1 LIYHRK
7 HDRLLHVTRN
17 APHTDVEPDALDE
30 MIAEFGKA
38 NPDFPQ
44 LLLAAERRR
53 ALLRTL
59 AEQRR
64 RRDLSQ
70 TRVAAAMRTS
80 QPTLARLETTA
91 ADTKL
96 STVERFAGALGYAI
110 EYHLVPA
117 SKSMRRQG
125 IVVES

>member
-1 LIYHRK
+1 MTPL
-7 HDRLLHVTRN
+7 D
-17 APHTDVEPDALDE
+17 PQEPDALDE
-30 MIAEFGKA
+30 MIVEFTGA
-38 NPDFPQ
+38 NPAFPQ

-64 RRDLSQ
+64 GRKLSQ
-70 TRVAAAMRTS
+70 TRVAAAMHTS

-91 ADTKL
+91 ADAKL
-96 STVERFAGALGYAI
+96 STVERFADALGYSL

-117 SKSMRRQG
+117 KKSKRRTG
-125 IVVES
+125 VVVET

>member
-1 LIYHRK
+1 MA
-7 HDRLLHVTRN
+7 RN
-17 APHTDVEPDALDE
+17 ARHIQDKPDALDE
-30 MIAEFGKA
+30 MIVEFTEA

-53 ALLRTL
+53 ALLHTL

-64 RRDLSQ
+64 RRELSQ

-80 QPTLARLETTA
+80 QPTLARLETTV
-91 ADTKL
+91 ADPKL
-96 STVERFAGALGYAI
+96 STVERFASALGYAI

-117 SKSMRRQG
+117 DKSKRRQG
-125 IVVES
+125 IVIES

>member
-1 LIYHRK
+1 MA
-7 HDRLLHVTRN
+7 RN
-17 APHTDVEPDALDE
+17 ARHGQDRPDALDE
-30 MIAEFGKA
+30 MVVEFGDD
-38 NPDFPQ
+38 NPNFPQ

-53 ALLRTL
+53 ALLHTL
-59 AEQRR
+59 GEQRR

-96 STVERFAGALGYAI
+96 STVERFAGALDYAI

-117 SKSMRRQG
+117 SKSKGRHG

>member
-1 LIYHRK
+1 MVLGMT
-7 HDRLLHVTRN
+7 DRASHLAALDRQ
-17 APHTDVEPDALDE
+17 APDALDE
-30 MIAEFGKA
+30 MVAEFTEA
-38 NPDFPQ
+38 NPAFPQ
-44 LLLAAERRR
+44 LLRAAERRR

-59 AEQRR
+59 AEQRKR
-64 RRDLSQ
+64 HNLSQ

-96 STVERFAGALGYAI
+96 STVERFADALGYSL

-117 SKSMRRQG
+117 KKSQRRTG

>member
-1 LIYHRK
+1 MAVAH
-7 HDRLLHVTRN
+7 N
-17 APHTDVEPDALDE
+17 ARYSQDEPDALDE
-30 MIAEFGKA
+30 MIVEFTGD
-38 NPDFPQ
+38 NPNFPQ

-53 ALLRTL
+53 ALLHTL

-64 RRDLSQ
+64 RRELSQ

-91 ADTKL
+91 ADAKL
-96 STVERFAGALGYAI
+96 STVERFASAIGYAI
-110 EYHLVPA
+110 EYHLVPVA
-117 SKSMRRQG
+117 KSERRRG

>member
-1 LIYHRK
+1 MVSFMANGARHSQE
-7 HDRLLHVTRN
+7 
-17 APHTDVEPDALDE
+17 EPDALDE
-30 MIAEFGKA
+30 MVAEFTEA
-38 NPDFPQ
+38 NPGFPQ

-53 ALLRTL
+53 ALLHTL
-59 AEQRR
+59 AEERKGR
-64 RRDLSQ
+64 KLSQ

-96 STVERFAGALGYAI
+96 STVERFAGALGYSI

-117 SKSMRRQG
+117 KKSKRRLG
-125 IVVES
+125 VIVEL

>member
-1 LIYHRK
+1 MVMPSRPRHIE
-7 HDRLLHVTRN
+7 DQ
-17 APHTDVEPDALDE
+17 PDALDE
-30 MIAEFGKA
+30 MIVEFTEA
-38 NPDFPQ
+38 NPNFSQ
-44 LLLAAERRR
+44 LLLAAKRRR
-53 ALLRTL
+53 ALLHTL

-64 RRDLSQ
+64 LRDLSQ
-70 TRVAAAMRTS
+70 TRVAAEMRTS

-96 STVERFAGALGYAI
+96 STVERFANALGYAI

-117 SKSMRRQG
+117 GKSKHRQG

>member
-1 LIYHRK
+1 
-7 HDRLLHVTRN
+7 LLHVARTARPTN
-17 APHTDVEPDALDE
+17 VEPDALDE

-38 NPDFPQ
+38 NPDFPH

-117 SKSMRRQG
+117 SKSMGRQG

>member
-1 LIYHRK
+1 MTHN
-7 HDRLLHVTRN
+7 TRRSR
-17 APHTDVEPDALDE
+17 DEPDALDE
-30 MIAEFGKA
+30 MIVEFTEA

-44 LLLAAERRR
+44 LLLSAERRR

-59 AEQRR
+59 AAQRKR
-64 RRDLSQ
+64 RELSQ

-91 ADTKL
+91 TDTKL
-96 STVERFAGALGYAI
+96 STVERFASALGYSI

-117 SKSMRRQG
+117 GKSRHRQG

>member
-1 LIYHRK
+1 M
-7 HDRLLHVTRN
+7 TRDARHN
-17 APHTDVEPDALDE
+17 QTQTEPDALDE
-30 MIAEFGKA
+30 MIGEFTGA
-38 NPDFPQ
+38 NPNFPN

-53 ALLRTL
+53 ALLHTL
-59 AEQRR
+59 AEQRKDR
-64 RRDLSQ
+64 NLSQ

-96 STVERFAGALGYAI
+96 STIERFASALGFSV

-117 SKSMRRQG
+117 KKSKRRLG

>member
-1 LIYHRK
+1 MPRK
-7 HDRLLHVTRN
+7 NPPNHGT
-17 APHTDVEPDALDE
+17 PDALDE
-30 MIAEFGKA
+30 MIAEFTEA

-44 LLLAAERRR
+44 MLLAAERRR
-53 ALLRTL
+53 SLLRTL

-64 RRDLSQ
+64 KRSLSQ
-70 TRVAAAMRTS
+70 TLVAAAMRTS

-96 STVERFAGALGYAI
+96 STVERFAGALGYGI

-117 SKSMRRQG
+117 EKSRRRVG
-125 IVVES
+125 VVIEN

>member
-1 LIYHRK
+1 MVFAMTQGAR
-7 HDRLLHVTRN
+7 HVQQ
-17 APHTDVEPDALDE
+17 EPDALDE
-30 MIAEFGKA
+30 MIVEFTET

-53 ALLRTL
+53 TLLRTL
-59 AEQRR
+59 AEQRKR
-64 RRDLSQ
+64 YNLSQ
-70 TRVAAAMRTS
+70 THVAAVMHTS

-96 STVERFAGALGYAI
+96 STVERFADALGYSV

-117 SKSMRRQG
+117 KKSKRRTG
-125 IVVES
+125 VVVEN